1 MCSIFGHVS
10 FSHKLLEKEQI
21 ITASNLM
28 SERGPDNKSYLSDN
42 VNYQFAFNRLAIL
55 DLEDTGNQ
63 PMISNCGKYIILF
76 NGEIYNYKK
85 LYHEIKSKFSWNGS
99 SDTEVFL
106 NAWSLW
112 REKVFDKIDGMF
124 AIAIW
129 DTVHKKLV
137 LARDRVG
144 EKPLYYYK
152 NEESIIFSSRPKSIL
167 SVKPKIKYNY
177 DIENLNFYLNS
188 GFFLR
193 EKSFFSE
200 IKKLEP
206 GTFLSIDYKQ
216 FKLKKYWDLNNF
228 YPNKINDNS
237 INYNVDKCEELLKE
251 SVSDRLASDKP
262 LGFLLSGGIDSSL
275 ITAIASTIVE
285 KKNILAFN
293 LGFDEKEYDESED
306 AESVANYLGINLNKK
321 KLSSN
326 ELLDFFD
333 TFKKNFDEPFS
344 DSSCFPLL
352 AISKFAKEKV
362 DVVLTGDGG
371 DELFGGYKY
380 YSIIDFFEKFK
391 YSTNILKFLFSFIY
405 PFKNINNHKINL
417 IHNLL
422 KRKKIISKFSFVRS
436 IKKDFQII
444 LNKQN
449 NNFDIENVFDD
460 LASKMNKNNTSLD
473 KSMKL
478 DILTTLNDNYLQ
490 KSDLSTMAYSLECRS
505 PFLSKKIIE
514 WSQTLPSNQ
523 KVNFNKKKIILKE
536 ISKKYLPKEIINKKK
551 KGFELPLKNWLRN
564 ELKDWSLDL
573 ICDDKNYKNLPLDK
587 EKIKELYDLHLI
599 KKRDCHPYLWSILM
613 ALNYNKNNYF
623 K

>member
-216 FKLKKYWDLNNF
+216 FKLKKYWDLNSF